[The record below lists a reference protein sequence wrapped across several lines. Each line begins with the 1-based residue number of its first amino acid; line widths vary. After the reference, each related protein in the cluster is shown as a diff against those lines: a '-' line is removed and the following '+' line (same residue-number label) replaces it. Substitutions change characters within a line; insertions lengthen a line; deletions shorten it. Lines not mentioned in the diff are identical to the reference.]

1 MRETNICTRSNSDYL
16 VPMKNNTPPLK
27 SSRLDSFIDN
37 PRKAIWTLGLP
48 VMTGMAVQ
56 TLYSIVDMLFVA
68 RISVNA
74 IAALG
79 FNLPLFWMAMGISFG
94 LGTGVTAVIARFIGA
109 KNHDAATNVAEH
121 GLLLGL
127 VIGGIFSVAGLLF
140 GEEILI
146 LLGTPDELMPDTLA
160 YFQVIAGGFIFM
172 ITGIFLRSVF
182 SGEGDT
188 RTPVKIQIT
197 STVVNIILD
206 PILIFG
212 FDMGV
217 RGAALAT
224 VMSMLVAV
232 VMYSRVI
239 LFKKA
244 TLLQLNLKFFKYNST
259 YIKEIFRIG
268 VPSSLSMIIMSMG
281 GALFNWILV
290 HYSPEVVAGYQIAGR
305 LDQIFFLPTM
315 AIASSLVTLVGMFYG
330 AQRFDL
336 INNVIKDG
344 LRYGIF
350 IGLGSGVFFYIIAPY
365 VFKIFTDDPIVNEVA
380 VSIIRTFSPVY
391 WLIAIGMISGRAL
404 QGLGTGVPSLVI
416 TAIRVAVVSGP
427 LAYYFAV
434 VLDKPYVWV
443 WYGSVTAVFVAAG
456 TSLTWLVVRSRKVQ
470 RKVSA
475 KTSF

>member
-1 MRETNICTRSNSDYL
+1 MNNSS
-16 VPMKNNTPPLK
+16 PHSKT
-27 SSRLDSFIDN
+27 SRLDSFINN

-68 RISVNA
+68 RISVHA

-109 KNHDAATNVAEH
+109 KNHDSAANVAEH

-127 VIGGIFSVAGLLF
+127 IIGGLFSAAGLLF
-140 GEEILI
+140 GENILI
-146 LLGTPDELMPDTLA
+146 LLGTPAELMADTLA

-172 ITGIFLRSVF
+172 ITGIFLRSIF

-188 RTPVKIQIT
+188 KTPVKIQVT
-197 STVVNIILD
+197 STIINIILD

-224 VMSMLVAV
+224 VLSMVVAV
-232 VMYSRVI
+232 ILYIRVI
-239 LFKKA
+239 LFKKS
-244 TLLQLNLKFFKYNST
+244 TLLQLDFKIFKFESKF
-259 YIKEIFRIG
+259 IKDIFRIG
-268 VPSSLSMIIMSMG
+268 IPSSLSMIIMASG

-305 LDQIFFLPTM
+305 LDQIFFLPVM

-344 LRYGIF
+344 LRYGIT
-350 IGLGSGVFFYIIAPY
+350 IGLGSGLLFYIISPY
-365 VFKIFTDDPIVNEVA
+365 VFRIFTDDPVALDVA

-404 QGLGTGVPSLVI
+404 QGLGTGIPSMVI

-443 WYGSVTAVFVAAG
+443 WYASVIAVFVAAG
-456 TSLTWLVVRSRKVQ
+456 TSLTWLVVRSRKVKQ
-470 RKVSA
+470 AVSA
-475 KTSF
+475 QTSV

>member
-1 MRETNICTRSNSDYL
+1 
-16 VPMKNNTPPLK
+16 MKNTNTNSK
-27 SSRLDSFIDN
+27 SSRLDSFIAN

-56 TLYSIVDMLFVA
+56 TLYNIVDMFFVA
-68 RISVNA
+68 RISVNS

-109 KNHDAATNVAEH
+109 KDHEAATNVAEH

-127 VIGGIFSVAGLLF
+127 IIGGMFSAAGLLF

-172 ITGIFLRSVF
+172 ITGIFLRSIF

-188 RTPVKIQIT
+188 RTPVKIQVT
-197 STVVNIILD
+197 STVLNIILD

-224 VMSMLVAV
+224 VISMIVAV
-232 VMYSRVI
+232 IMYSRVI
-239 LFKKA
+239 LFKKS
-244 TLLQLNLKFFKYNST
+244 TLLQLDFKIFKFKPK
-259 YIKEIFRIG
+259 YIKDIFRIG
-268 VPSSLSMIIMSMG
+268 IPSSLSMIIMSLG

-305 LDQIFFLPTM
+305 LDQIFFLPIM
-315 AIASSLVTLVGMFYG
+315 AIAGSLVTLVGMFYG

-350 IGLGSGVFFYIIAPY
+350 IGFGSGIIFYIIAPY
-365 VFKIFTDDPIVNEVA
+365 VFRIFTDDPTVLAVA

-434 VLDKPYVWV
+434 VLEKPYVWV
-443 WYGSVTAVFVAAG
+443 WYASVIAVFIAAG
-456 TSLTWLVVRSRKVQ
+456 TSLTWLYIRSRRVQ
-470 RKVSA
+470 REVKAQAAS
-475 KTSF
+475 

>member
-1 MRETNICTRSNSDYL
+1 MKKNPSDS
-16 VPMKNNTPPLK
+16 KT
-27 SSRLDSFIDN
+27 SRVDSFIDN

-56 TLYSIVDMLFVA
+56 TLYSVVDMLFVA

-94 LGTGVTAVIARFIGA
+94 LGTGVTAVIARFMGA
-109 KNHDAATNVAEH
+109 KDLKAATNVAEH
-121 GLLLGL
+121 GLLIGL
-127 VIGGIFSVAGLLF
+127 IIGGAFSASGLLF
-140 GEEILI
+140 GEQILV
-146 LLGTPDELMPDTLA
+146 LLGTPDELMADTLA
-160 YFQVIAGGFIFM
+160 YFQVISGGFIFM
-172 ITGIFLRSVF
+172 ITSIFLRSIF

-188 RTPVKIQIT
+188 KTPVKIQVT
-197 STVVNIILD
+197 STVLNIILD

-224 VMSMLVAV
+224 VISMLVAV
-232 VMYSRVI
+232 IMYIRVI
-239 LFKKA
+239 LFKRT
-244 TLLQLNLKFFKYNST
+244 TLLQLDFRLFKFMFKY
-259 YIKEIFRIG
+259 IKDIFRIG
-268 VPSSLSMIIMSMG
+268 IPSSLSMIIMSLG

-290 HYSPEVVAGYQIAGR
+290 HYSPEVVAGFQIAGR
-305 LDQIFFLPTM
+305 LDQIFFLPIM
-315 AIASSLVTLVGMFYG
+315 AIAGSLVTLVGMFYG

-344 LRYGIF
+344 LRYGIM
-350 IGLGSGVFFYIIAPY
+350 IGLGSGLLFYIIAPY
-365 VFKIFTDDPIVNEVA
+365 VFRIFTDDPTVLAVA

-404 QGLGTGVPSLVI
+404 QGLGTGIPSLVI

-434 VLDKPYVWV
+434 ILDKPYVWV
-443 WYGSVTAVFVAAG
+443 WYASVIAVFIAAG
-456 TSLTWLVVRSRKVQ
+456 TSITWLVVRLKKIQ
-470 RKVSA
+470 REVTAQSA
-475 KTSF
+475 A

>member
-1 MRETNICTRSNSDYL
+1 
-16 VPMKNNTPPLK
+16 MKNAASGAKN
-27 SSRLDSFIDN
+27 SRLESFIDN

-109 KNHDAATNVAEH
+109 KDHEAATNVAEH

-127 VIGGIFSVAGLLF
+127 IIGSLFSVVGLLF
-140 GEEILI
+140 GKNILI
-146 LLGTPDELMPDTLA
+146 LLGTPDVLIGDTLA
-160 YFQVIAGGFIFM
+160 YFRIIAGGFIFM
-172 ITGIFLRSVF
+172 ITGIFLRSIF

-188 RTPVKIQIT
+188 KTPVKIQIT
-197 STVVNIILD
+197 STVINIILD

-212 FDMGV
+212 FDLGV
-217 RGAALAT
+217 QGAALAT
-224 VMSMLVAV
+224 VLSMLIAV

-239 LFKKA
+239 LIKKA
-244 TLLQLNLKFFKYNST
+244 TLLQLNFKVFKFNPS

-268 VPSSLSMIIMSMG
+268 IPSSLSMIIMSMG

-290 HYSPEVVAGYQIAGR
+290 HYSPEVVAGFQIAGR
-305 LDQIFFLPTM
+305 LDQIFFLPIM
-315 AIASSLVTLVGMFYG
+315 AIAGSLVTLVGMFYG
-330 AQRFDL
+330 AKRFDL

-344 LRYGIF
+344 LRYGIM
-350 IGLGSGVFFYIIAPY
+350 IGLGSGLVFYFISPY
-365 VFKIFTDDPIVNEVA
+365 VFRIFTDDIVVNEVA
-380 VSIIRTFSPVY
+380 VSIIRTFSPFY

-434 VLDKPYVWV
+434 ILEKPYVWV
-443 WYGSVTAVFVAAG
+443 WYGSVVAIFIAAI
-456 TSLTWLVVRSRKVQ
+456 TSITWLVIRARKVQ
-470 RKVSA
+470 REAALEVTA
-475 KTSF
+475 

>member
-1 MRETNICTRSNSDYL
+1 
-16 VPMKNNTPPLK
+16 MKSSASSSKN
-27 SSRLDSFIDN
+27 SRLDSFINN

-109 KNHDAATNVAEH
+109 KDHEAATNVAEH

-127 VIGGIFSVAGLLF
+127 IIGSLFSVIGLIFGKD
-140 GEEILI
+140 ILI
-146 LLGTPDELMPDTLA
+146 LLGTPDELIGDTLS
-160 YFQVIAGGFIFM
+160 YFRIIAGGFIFM
-172 ITGIFLRSVF
+172 ITGIFLRSIF

-188 RTPVKIQIT
+188 KTPVKIQIT
-197 STVVNIILD
+197 STILNIILD

-212 FDMGV
+212 LDLGV
-217 RGAALAT
+217 QGAALAT
-224 VMSMLVAV
+224 VLSMLVAV
-232 VMYSRVI
+232 AMYSRVI

-244 TLLQLNLKFFKYNST
+244 TLLQLNLKVFKFNAS
-259 YIKEIFRIG
+259 YIKDIFRIG
-268 VPSSLSMIIMSMG
+268 IPSSLSMIIMSMG

-290 HYSPEVVAGYQIAGR
+290 HYSPEVVAGFQIAGR
-305 LDQIFFLPTM
+305 LDQIFFLPIM
-315 AIASSLVTLVGMFYG
+315 AIAGSLVTLVGMFYG
-330 AQRFDL
+330 AKRFDL
-336 INNVIKDG
+336 ISNVIKDG
-344 LRYGIF
+344 LRYGIM
-350 IGLGSGVFFYIIAPY
+350 IGMGSGLFFYFISPY
-365 VFKIFTDDPIVNEVA
+365 VFKIFTDDIVVNEVA
-380 VSIIRTFSPVY
+380 VSIIRTFSPFY

-434 VLDKPYVWV
+434 ILEKPYVWV
-443 WYGSVTAVFVAAG
+443 WYGSVVAIFVAAI
-456 TSLTWLVVRSRKVQ
+456 TSITWLVIRARKVQ
-470 RKVSA
+470 REAALEV
-475 KTSF
+475 TS

>member
-1 MRETNICTRSNSDYL
+1 
-16 VPMKNNTPPLK
+16 MKNTASGAKN
-27 SSRLDSFIDN
+27 SRLESFIDN

-109 KNHDAATNVAEH
+109 KDHEAATDVAEH

-127 VIGGIFSVAGLLF
+127 IIGSLFSVVGLLF
-140 GEEILI
+140 GKNILI
-146 LLGTPDELMPDTLA
+146 LLGTPDVLIGDTLA
-160 YFQVIAGGFIFM
+160 YFRIIAGGFIFM
-172 ITGIFLRSVF
+172 ITGIFLRSIF

-188 RTPVKIQIT
+188 KTPVKIQIT
-197 STVVNIILD
+197 STVINIILD

-212 FDMGV
+212 FDLGV
-217 RGAALAT
+217 QGAALAT
-224 VMSMLVAV
+224 VLSMLIAV

-239 LFKKA
+239 LIKKA
-244 TLLQLNLKFFKYNST
+244 TLLQLNFKVFKFNPS

-268 VPSSLSMIIMSMG
+268 IPSSLSMIIMSMG

-290 HYSPEVVAGYQIAGR
+290 HYSPEVVAGFQIAGR
-305 LDQIFFLPTM
+305 LDQIFFLPIM
-315 AIASSLVTLVGMFYG
+315 AIAGSLVTLVGMFYG
-330 AQRFDL
+330 AKRFDL

-344 LRYGIF
+344 LRYGIM
-350 IGLGSGVFFYIIAPY
+350 IGLGSGLVFYFISPY
-365 VFKIFTDDPIVNEVA
+365 VFRIFTDDIVVNEVA
-380 VSIIRTFSPVY
+380 VSIIRTFSPFY

-434 VLDKPYVWV
+434 ILEKPYVWV
-443 WYGSVTAVFVAAG
+443 WYGSVVAIFVAAI
-456 TSLTWLVVRSRKVQ
+456 TSITWLVIRARKVQ
-470 RKVSA
+470 REAALEVTA
-475 KTSF
+475 

>member
-1 MRETNICTRSNSDYL
+1 MKDLKTNS
-16 VPMKNNTPPLK
+16 K
-27 SSRLDSFIDN
+27 SSRLDSFIAN

-56 TLYSIVDMLFVA
+56 TLYSVVDMLFVA

-109 KNHDAATNVAEH
+109 KNHEAATNVAEH
-121 GLLLGL
+121 GLFLGL
-127 VIGGIFSVAGLLF
+127 IIGGIFSVIGLIF
-140 GEEILI
+140 GKDILL
-146 LLGTPDELMPDTLA
+146 LLGTPEELMADTLA
-160 YFQVIAGGFIFM
+160 YFHVIAGGFIFM
-172 ITGIFLRSVF
+172 ITGIFLRSIF

-188 RTPVKIQIT
+188 KTPVKIQIT

-217 RGAALAT
+217 RGAAWAT
-224 VMSMLVAV
+224 VLSMLVAV
-232 VMYSRVI
+232 IMYSRVI

-244 TLLQLNLKFFKYNST
+244 TLLQLNFRIFKFNLSF
-259 YIKEIFRIG
+259 IKDIFRIG

-305 LDQIFFLPTM
+305 LDQIFFLPIM
-315 AIASSLVTLVGMFYG
+315 AIAGSLITLVGMFYG

-350 IGLGSGVFFYIIAPY
+350 IGLGSGLLFYIIAPY
-365 VFKIFTDDPIVNEVA
+365 VFRIFTDDPTVLAVA

-404 QGLGTGVPSLVI
+404 QGLGTGIPSLVI

-443 WYGSVTAVFVAAG
+443 WYASVTAVFIAAG
-456 TSLTWLVVRSRKVQ
+456 TSITWLVIRARKVQ
-470 RKVSA
+470 CEATAQIRA
-475 KTSF
+475 

>member
-1 MRETNICTRSNSDYL
+1 
-16 VPMKNNTPPLK
+16 MKNANPNTK
-27 SSRLDSFIDN
+27 NSRLDSFIDN

-109 KNHDAATNVAEH
+109 KDHKAATNVAEH

-127 VIGGIFSVAGLLF
+127 IIGGIFSAAGLLF
-140 GEEILI
+140 GKDILI
-146 LLGTPDELMPDTLA
+146 LLGTPEELLGDTLS
-160 YFQVIAGGFIFM
+160 YFRVISGGFIFM
-172 ITGIFLRSVF
+172 ITGIFLRSIF

-188 RTPVKIQIT
+188 RTPVKIQVT
-197 STVVNIILD
+197 STVLNIILD
-206 PILIFG
+206 PIMIFG
-212 FDMGV
+212 FDLGIQ
-217 RGAALAT
+217 GAALAT
-224 VMSMLVAV
+224 VISMLVAV
-232 VMYSRVI
+232 IMYTRVI
-239 LFKKA
+239 LIKRA
-244 TLLQLNLKFFKYNST
+244 TLLQLDFKVFKFNPE
-259 YIKEIFRIG
+259 YIKDIFRIG

-305 LDQIFFLPTM
+305 LDQIFFLPIM
-315 AIASSLVTLVGMFYG
+315 AIAGSLVTLVGMFYG

-344 LRYGIF
+344 IRYGIM
-350 IGLGSGVFFYIIAPY
+350 IGLGSGVVFYFIAPY
-365 VFKIFTDDPIVNEVA
+365 VFRIFTDDPMVNEVA
-380 VSIIRTFSPVY
+380 VSIIQTFAPVY

-434 VLDKPYVWV
+434 ILEKPYVWV
-443 WYGSVTAVFVAAG
+443 WYGSVIAVFVAAL
-456 TSLTWLVVRSRKVQ
+456 TSITWLVVRARKVQ
-470 RKVSA
+470 REA
-475 KTSF
+475 ALEMAP

>member
-1 MRETNICTRSNSDYL
+1 MQNS
-16 VPMKNNTPPLK
+16 PTTSK
-27 SSRLDSFIDN
+27 SSRLDSFIEN

-56 TLYSIVDMLFVA
+56 TLYSVVDMLFVA

-109 KNHDAATNVAEH
+109 KDHVSATNVAEH

-127 VIGGIFSVAGLLF
+127 VIGGVFSGMGLLF
-140 GEEILI
+140 GPEILVM
-146 LLGTPDELMPDTLA
+146 LGTPQELLADTLD
-160 YFQVIAGGFIFM
+160 YFQIIAGGFIFM
-172 ITGIFLRSVF
+172 ITGIFLRSIF

-188 RTPVKIQIT
+188 KTPVKIQIT
-197 STVVNIILD
+197 STVINIILD

-212 FDMGV
+212 LDLGIQ
-217 RGAALAT
+217 GAALAT
-224 VMSMLVAV
+224 VLSMLVAV
-232 VMYSRVI
+232 VMYVRVI
-239 LFKKA
+239 LIKKA
-244 TLLQLNLKFFKYNST
+244 TLLQLDFKVFKFFAGHV
-259 YIKEIFRIG
+259 KEIFRIG
-268 VPSSLSMIIMSMG
+268 IPSSLSMIIMSMG

-290 HYSPEVVAGYQIAGR
+290 HYGPEVVAGFQIAGR
-305 LDQIFFLPTM
+305 LDQIFFLPIM
-315 AIASSLVTLVGMFYG
+315 AIAGSLVTLVGMFYG

-336 INNVIKDG
+336 INSVIKDG
-344 LRYGIF
+344 LRYGIM
-350 IGLGSGVFFYIIAPY
+350 IGIGSGIVFYFIAPF
-365 VFKIFTDDPIVNEVA
+365 VFKIFTDDPTVNAVA

-404 QGLGTGVPSLVI
+404 QGLGTGIPSLVI

-443 WYGSVTAVFVAAG
+443 WYGSVIAVFVAAI
-456 TSLTWLVVRSRKVQ
+456 TSITWLVLRARKVQ
-470 RKVSA
+470 QQARLNPA
-475 KTSF
+475 A

>member
-1 MRETNICTRSNSDYL
+1 
-16 VPMKNNTPPLK
+16 MKNTPTKPK
-27 SSRLDSFIDN
+27 TSRLDSFIDN

-56 TLYSIVDMLFVA
+56 TLYSVVDMLFVA

-109 KNHDAATNVAEH
+109 KDHKAATNVAEH

-127 VIGGIFSVAGLLF
+127 IIGGLFSASGLLF

-172 ITGIFLRSVF
+172 ITSIFLRSIF

-188 RTPVKIQIT
+188 KTPVKIQVT
-197 STVVNIILD
+197 STVINIILD

-224 VMSMLVAV
+224 VISMLVAV
-232 VMYSRVI
+232 IMYSRVI

-244 TLLQLNLKFFKYNST
+244 TLLQLDFKIFQFKFKFVKD
-259 YIKEIFRIG
+259 IFRIG
-268 VPSSLSMIIMSMG
+268 IPSSLSMIIMSL
-281 GALFNWILV
+281 GAALSNWILV
-290 HYSPEVVAGYQIAGR
+290 HYSPEVVAGFQIAGR
-305 LDQIFFLPTM
+305 LDQIFFLPIM
-315 AIASSLVTLVGMFYG
+315 AIAGSLVTLVGMFYG

-336 INNVIKDG
+336 INRVIKDG
-344 LRYGIF
+344 LAYGVY
-350 IGLGSGVFFYIIAPY
+350 IGLGSGLLFYIIAPY
-365 VFKIFTDDPIVNEVA
+365 VFRIFTDDPTVLAVA

-443 WYGSVTAVFVAAG
+443 WYASVIAVFIAAG
-456 TSLTWLVVRSRKVQ
+456 TSLTWLVVRSRRVQ
-470 RKVSA
+470 REVKAQAAS
-475 KTSF
+475 

>member
-1 MRETNICTRSNSDYL
+1 
-16 VPMKNNTPPLK
+16 MKNTNTNSK
-27 SSRLDSFIDN
+27 SSRLDSFIAN

-56 TLYSIVDMLFVA
+56 TLYNIVDMLFVA
-68 RISVNA
+68 RISVNS

-109 KNHDAATNVAEH
+109 KDHEAATNVAEH

-127 VIGGIFSVAGLLF
+127 IIGGMFSAAGLLF

-172 ITGIFLRSVF
+172 ITGIFLRSIF

-188 RTPVKIQIT
+188 KTPVKIQVT
-197 STVVNIILD
+197 STVLNIILD

-224 VMSMLVAV
+224 VISMIVAV
-232 VMYSRVI
+232 IMYSRVI
-239 LFKKA
+239 LFKKS
-244 TLLQLNLKFFKYNST
+244 TLLQLDFKIFKFKPK
-259 YIKEIFRIG
+259 YIKDIFRIG
-268 VPSSLSMIIMSMG
+268 IPSSLSMIIMSLG

-305 LDQIFFLPTM
+305 LDQIFFLPVM
-315 AIASSLVTLVGMFYG
+315 AIAGSLVTLVGMFYG

-336 INNVIKDG
+336 IN
-344 LRYGIF
+344 
-350 IGLGSGVFFYIIAPY
+350 
-365 VFKIFTDDPIVNEVA
+365 
-380 VSIIRTFSPVY
+380 
-391 WLIAIGMISGRAL
+391 
-404 QGLGTGVPSLVI
+404 
-416 TAIRVAVVSGP
+416 
-427 LAYYFAV
+427 
-434 VLDKPYVWV
+434 
-443 WYGSVTAVFVAAG
+443 SV
-456 TSLTWLVVRSRKVQ
+456 RK
-470 RKVSA
+470 
-475 KTSF
+475 F

>member
-1 MRETNICTRSNSDYL
+1 
-16 VPMKNNTPPLK
+16 MKNTPPNIK
-27 SSRLDSFIDN
+27 TSRLDSFIDN

-56 TLYSIVDMLFVA
+56 TLYSVVDMLFVA

-109 KNHDAATNVAEH
+109 KNHQAATNVAEH

-127 VIGGIFSVAGLLF
+127 IIGGVFSISGLLF
-140 GEEILI
+140 GEQILI
-146 LLGTPDELMPDTLA
+146 LLGTPDELMADTHA

-172 ITGIFLRSVF
+172 ITSIFLRSIF

-188 RTPVKIQIT
+188 RTPVKIQVT
-197 STVVNIILD
+197 STIINIILD

-224 VMSMLVAV
+224 VISMLVAV
-232 VMYSRVI
+232 IMYIRVI
-239 LFKKA
+239 LFKKT
-244 TLLQLNLKFFKYNST
+244 TLLQLDFRLFQFMFKY
-259 YIKEIFRIG
+259 IKDIFRIG
-268 VPSSLSMIIMSMG
+268 IPSSLSMIIMSLG

-305 LDQIFFLPTM
+305 LDQIFFLPIM
-315 AIASSLVTLVGMFYG
+315 AIAGSLVTLVGMFYG
-330 AQRFDL
+330 AKRFDL

-350 IGLGSGVFFYIIAPY
+350 IGLGSGLLFYLIAPY
-365 VFKIFTDDPIVNEVA
+365 VFRIFTDDAIVLAVA

-434 VLDKPYVWV
+434 VLEKPYVWV
-443 WYGSVTAVFVAAG
+443 WYASVIAVFIAAG
-456 TSLTWLVVRSRKVQ
+456 TSLSWLVVRTRRVQ
-470 RKVSA
+470 REVKA
-475 KTSF
+475 QATS

>member
-1 MRETNICTRSNSDYL
+1 
-16 VPMKNNTPPLK
+16 MKNTSTNSKT
-27 SSRLDSFIDN
+27 SRLDSFIEN

-109 KNHDAATNVAEH
+109 RDHEAATNVAEH

-127 VIGGIFSVAGLLF
+127 TIGGIFSAVGLLF

-146 LLGTPDELMPDTLA
+146 LLGTPDELLGDALA
-160 YFQVIAGGFIFM
+160 YFRVIAGGFIFM
-172 ITGIFLRSVF
+172 ITGIFLRSIF

-188 RTPVKIQIT
+188 KTPVKIQVA
-197 STVVNIILD
+197 STILNIILD

-212 FDMGV
+212 FDMGI

-224 VMSMLVAV
+224 VLSMLLAVAL
-232 VMYSRVI
+232 YSRVI
-239 LFKKA
+239 LFKKS
-244 TLLQLNLKFFKYNST
+244 TLLQLNFKIFRFESKF
-259 YIKEIFRIG
+259 IKDIFRIG
-268 VPSSLSMIIMSMG
+268 IPSSLSMIIMASG

-290 HYSPEVVAGYQIAGR
+290 HYSSEVVAGYQIAGR
-305 LDQIFFLPTM
+305 LDQIFFLPIM
-315 AIASSLVTLVGMFYG
+315 AIAGSLVTLVGMFYG

-344 LRYGIF
+344 LRYGIT
-350 IGLGSGVFFYIIAPY
+350 IGLGSGILFYFISPY
-365 VFKIFTDDPIVNEVA
+365 VFRIFTDDPTALAVA

-404 QGLGTGVPSLVI
+404 QGLGTGIPSMVI

-443 WYGSVTAVFVAAG
+443 WYASVIAIFIAAG
-456 TSLTWLVVRSRKVQ
+456 TSLTWLIVRSRKLQ
-470 RKVSA
+470 REVRA
-475 KTSF
+475 RATP

>member
-1 MRETNICTRSNSDYL
+1 
-16 VPMKNNTPPLK
+16 MKNAKTNLN
-27 SSRLDSFIDN
+27 SSRLDSFIAN

-56 TLYSIVDMLFVA
+56 TLYNIVDMFFVA
-68 RISVNA
+68 RISVNS

-109 KNHDAATNVAEH
+109 KNHEAATNVAEH

-127 VIGGIFSVAGLLF
+127 IIGGMFSAAGLLF
-140 GEEILI
+140 GEEILV

-172 ITGIFLRSVF
+172 ITGIFLRSIF

-188 RTPVKIQIT
+188 KTPVKIQVT
-197 STVVNIILD
+197 STVLNIILD

-212 FDMGV
+212 FDLGV

-224 VMSMLVAV
+224 VISMIVAV
-232 VMYSRVI
+232 IMYSRVI
-239 LFKKA
+239 LFKKS
-244 TLLQLNLKFFKYNST
+244 TLLQLNFKLFKFKPI
-259 YIKEIFRIG
+259 YIKDIFRIG
-268 VPSSLSMIIMSMG
+268 IPSSLSMIIMSLG

-290 HYSPEVVAGYQIAGR
+290 HYSAEVVAGFQIASR
-305 LDQIFFLPTM
+305 LDQIFFLPIM
-315 AIASSLVTLVGMFYG
+315 AIAGSLVTLVGMFYG

-336 INNVIKDG
+336 INSVIKDG
-344 LRYGIF
+344 LRYGIL
-350 IGLGSGVFFYIIAPY
+350 IGFVSGITFYIIAPY
-365 VFKIFTDDPIVNEVA
+365 VFRIFTDDQTVLDVA

-391 WLIAIGMISGRAL
+391 WLMAIGMISGRAL

-434 VLDKPYVWV
+434 VLEKPYVWV
-443 WYGSVTAVFVAAG
+443 WYASVIAVFIAAG
-456 TSLTWLVVRSRKVQ
+456 TSLTWLYVRSRRVQ
-470 RKVSA
+470 REVKAQSA
-475 KTSF
+475 T

>member
-1 MRETNICTRSNSDYL
+1 MEKANTNSKT
-16 VPMKNNTPPLK
+16 
-27 SSRLDSFIDN
+27 SRLDSFIDN

-109 KNHDAATNVAEH
+109 RDHAAATNVAEH

-127 VIGGIFSVAGLLF
+127 IIGGAFSTVGLLF

-146 LLGTPDELMPDTLA
+146 RLGTPDELMADTLS

-172 ITGIFLRSVF
+172 ITGIFLRSIF

-188 RTPVKIQIT
+188 KTPVKIQVT
-197 STVVNIILD
+197 STIINIILD

-224 VMSMLVAV
+224 VLSMIVAV

-239 LFKKA
+239 LFKKV
-244 TLLQLNLKFFKYNST
+244 TLLQLNLKYFKYKSKF
-259 YIKEIFRIG
+259 IKDIFRIG
-268 VPSSLSMIIMSMG
+268 IPSSLSMIIMSLG
-281 GALFNWILV
+281 AALFNWILV
-290 HYSPEVVAGYQIAGR
+290 HYSPEVIAGYQIAGR
-305 LDQIFFLPTM
+305 LDQIFFLPIM
-315 AIASSLVTLVGMFYG
+315 AIAGSLVTLVGMFYG

-336 INNVIKDG
+336 INSVIKDG

-350 IGLGSGVFFYIIAPY
+350 IGLGSGLLFYIIAPY
-365 VFKIFTDDPIVNEVA
+365 VFRIFTDDPTVLAVA
-380 VSIIRTFSPVY
+380 VSIIRTFSPIY

-404 QGLGTGVPSLVI
+404 QGLGTGIPSLVI

-443 WYGSVTAVFVAAG
+443 WYASVIAVFIAAG
-456 TSLTWLVVRSRKVQ
+456 TSLTWLFVRSRRVQ
-470 RKVSA
+470 REVKAQAAS
-475 KTSF
+475 

>member
-1 MRETNICTRSNSDYL
+1 
-16 VPMKNNTPPLK
+16 MKNTPPNIK
-27 SSRLDSFIDN
+27 TSRLDSFIDN

-56 TLYSIVDMLFVA
+56 TLYSVVDMLFVA

-109 KNHDAATNVAEH
+109 KNHQAATNVAEH

-127 VIGGIFSVAGLLF
+127 IIGGVFSISGLLF
-140 GEEILI
+140 GEQILI
-146 LLGTPDELMPDTLA
+146 LLGTPDELMADTLA

-172 ITGIFLRSVF
+172 ITSIFLRSIF

-188 RTPVKIQIT
+188 RTPVKIQVT
-197 STVVNIILD
+197 STIINIILD

-224 VMSMLVAV
+224 VISMLVAV
-232 VMYSRVI
+232 IMYIRVI
-239 LFKKA
+239 LFKKT
-244 TLLQLNLKFFKYNST
+244 TLLQLDFRLFQFMFKY
-259 YIKEIFRIG
+259 IKDIFRIG
-268 VPSSLSMIIMSMG
+268 IPSSLSMIIMSLG

-305 LDQIFFLPTM
+305 LDQIFFLPIM
-315 AIASSLVTLVGMFYG
+315 AIAGSLVTLVGMFYG
-330 AQRFDL
+330 AKRFDL

-350 IGLGSGVFFYIIAPY
+350 IGLGSGLLFYLIAPY
-365 VFKIFTDDPIVNEVA
+365 VFRIFTDDAIVLAVA

-434 VLDKPYVWV
+434 VLEKPYVWV
-443 WYGSVTAVFVAAG
+443 WYASVIAVFIAAG
-456 TSLTWLVVRSRKVQ
+456 TSLSWLVVRTRRVQ
-470 RKVSA
+470 REVKA
-475 KTSF
+475 QATS

>member
-1 MRETNICTRSNSDYL
+1 MPETIICARSNSDYL
-16 VPMKNNTPPLK
+16 VSMKNTGSNSK
-27 SSRLDSFIDN
+27 SSRLDSFIAN

-56 TLYSIVDMLFVA
+56 TLYSVVDMLFVA

-109 KNHDAATNVAEH
+109 KNHAAATNVAEH

-127 VIGGIFSVAGLLF
+127 IIGSIFSFAGLFF
-140 GEEILI
+140 GEDILI
-146 LLGTPDELMPDTLA
+146 LLGTPAELMGDALS
-160 YFQVIAGGFIFM
+160 YFRVIAGGFVFM
-172 ITGIFLRSVF
+172 ITGIFLRSIF

-224 VMSMLVAV
+224 VLSMLVAV

-244 TLLQLNLKFFKYNST
+244 TLLQLDFKIFKYNPI
-259 YIKEIFRIG
+259 YFKEIFRIG
-268 VPSSLSMIIMSMG
+268 IPSSLSMVIMSLG

-305 LDQIFFLPTM
+305 LDQIFFLPIM
-315 AIASSLVTLVGMFYG
+315 AIAGSLVTLVGMFYG

-336 INNVIKDG
+336 INSVIKDG
-344 LRYGIF
+344 LRYGIL
-350 IGLGSGVFFYIIAPY
+350 IGLGSGLLFYFISPY
-365 VFKIFTDDPIVNEVA
+365 VFRIFTDDPTVNAVA

-434 VLDKPYVWV
+434 VQDKPYVWV
-443 WYGSVTAVFVAAG
+443 WYASVVAVFVAAG
-456 TSLTWLVVRSRKVQ
+456 TSITWLVIRSRKVQ
-470 RKVSA
+470 REVRAQS
-475 KTSF
+475 TS